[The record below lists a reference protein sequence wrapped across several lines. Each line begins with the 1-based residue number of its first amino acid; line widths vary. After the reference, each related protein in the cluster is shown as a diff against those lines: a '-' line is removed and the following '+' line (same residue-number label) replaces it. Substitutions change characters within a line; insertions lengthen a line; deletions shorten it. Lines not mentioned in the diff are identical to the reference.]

1 MNKKIT
7 PKYKTKV
14 LTGIRATGGLTIG
27 NVLGAVMPVIH
38 LGELTGMKPLVF
50 VADLH
55 ALTDHEPNIVKK
67 NIFEVVTDYL
77 ALGLDPDKIDIFIQ
91 SDIKAEV
98 FELTALLARHITVAE
113 LIRVPTLKEKIRS
126 EMSPE
131 TANALL
137 VLYPIMMAA
146 DILLQRAEFVPVG
159 EDQQP
164 HIEMTRLLA
173 KRFNKRYGNV
183 FPLPKPQEVRQLRII
198 SLNGQG
204 KMSKSTPE
212 GAIFLDDDE
221 STIRAKVKR
230 AQTAFDGQMP
240 EILVSHFDIA
250 RGFAKNDEV
259 LKQVEEIYESHMHG
273 NKVMGEFKS
282 LLADI
287 IVDYVMDYQEKK
299 KAVLTDRK
307 LVDGVLEKG
316 LDLAKKNAS
325 ETMELVRGVMG

>member
-1 MNKKIT
+1 MT
-7 PKYKTKV
+7 PEYKTKV

-38 LGELTGMKPLVF
+38 LGEQTGMKPLVF

-98 FELTALLARHITVAE
+98 LELTALLARHITVAE

-126 EMSPE
+126 GMSPE

-137 VLYPIMMAA
+137 ALYPIMMAA

-173 KRFNKRYGNV
+173 KRFNKRYGDV

-287 IVDYVMDYQEKK
+287 IVDYVMDYQGKK
-299 KAVLTDRK
+299 KAVVADRK
-307 LVDGVLEKG
+307 MVDGVLEKG
-316 LDLAKKNAS
+316 LELAKKNAS
-325 ETMELVRGVMG
+325 ETMDLVRGVMG